1 MHEITNHT
9 TSTRKHVKKKI
20 WSPNSK
26 QWLLGHAQ
34 LSPLFG
40 RSSPLLKPCHRKVK
54 DCVGTAIPGDGA
66 GHIAPNGTIQVKGI
80 LL

>member
-1 MHEITNHT
+1 MTNHT
-9 TSTRKHVKKKI
+9 TSTRKCKNKI

-40 RSSPLLKPCHRKVK
+40 RSSPLLKPCHRKVE
-54 DCVGTAIPGDGA
+54 DFVGRAMPGDGTD
-66 GHIAPNGTIQVKGI
+66 HITPNRTTQARGI